1 MENNYCVRT
10 RGLTKKYSKFTLGA
24 LDLDIP
30 EGFSTALIGA
40 NGAGKTT
47 LMRMICGVLK
57 PTSGSIRLNGKT
69 MQELGEQYYAH
80 LGYMPQDFGFY
91 PDFTARE
98 FMLYMAAVKG
108 LTPKEARR
116 KTDKLLDMSTCM
128 MWRIRKS
135 SPIPAA

>member
-47 LMRMICGVLK
+47 LIDILCGVTHRTDGEVTYFGDSRDISDPNLRERIGYCASLPKLSTLITRHTHNSPHPYMNYSIMSFMTNLK
-57 PTSGSIRLNGKT
+57 LSIRLSIC
-69 MQELGEQYYAH
+69 Q
-80 LGYMPQDFGFY
+80 
-91 PDFTARE
+91 
-98 FMLYMAAVKG
+98 
-108 LTPKEARR
+108 
-116 KTDKLLDMSTCM
+116 
-128 MWRIRKS
+128 
-135 SPIPAA
+135 

>member
-47 LMRMICGVLK
+47 LIDIL
-57 PTSGSIRLNGKT
+57 
-69 MQELGEQYYAH
+69 
-80 LGYMPQDFGFY
+80 
-91 PDFTARE
+91 
-98 FMLYMAAVKG
+98 
-108 LTPKEARR
+108 
-116 KTDKLLDMSTCM
+116 
-128 MWRIRKS
+128 
-135 SPIPAA
+135 

>member
-47 LMRMICGVLK
+47 LIDILCGVTHRTDGEVTYFGDSRDISDPNLRERIGILRQQRVF
-57 PTSGSIRLNGKT
+57 PAGIHCEGHRGIDGDSL
-69 MQELGEQYYAH
+69 QELRQSKIRRAV
-80 LGYMPQDFGFY
+80 
-91 PDFTARE
+91 RE
-98 FMLYMAAVKG
+98 IRG
-108 LTPKEARR
+108 GQR
-116 KTDKLLDMSTCM
+116 KYQKA
-128 MWRIRKS
+128 
-135 SPIPAA
+135 PPHA

>member
-47 LMRMICGVLK
+47 LIDILCGVTHRTDGEVTYFGDSRDISDPNLRERIGYCASQRVFSHWDSLRR
-57 PTSGSIRLNGKT
+57 TRGIDGNSL
-69 MQELGEQYYAH
+69 QELRQSKIRRAV
-80 LGYMPQDFGFY
+80 
-91 PDFTARE
+91 RE
-98 FMLYMAAVKG
+98 IRG
-108 LTPKEARR
+108 GQR
-116 KTDKLLDMSTCM
+116 KYQKA
-128 MWRIRKS
+128 
-135 SPIPAA
+135 PPHA

>member
-47 LMRMICGVLK
+47 LIDILCGVTHRTDGEVTYFGDSRDISDPNLRERIGYCASNAFF
-57 PTSGSIRLNGKT
+57 P
-69 MQELGEQYYAH
+69 LG
-80 LGYMPQDFGFY
+80 
-91 PDFTARE
+91 FTAKDI
-98 FMLYMAAVKG
+98 AVSM
-108 LTPKEARR
+108 EIAY
-116 KTDKLLDMSTCM
+116 
-128 MWRIRKS
+128 KS
-135 SPIPAA
+135 FDRAKFA